1 MIGVSQ
7 VMMLL
12 GGFGGAI
19 VGVCFASGYG
29 WLAGLSCFVLGGIVG
44 LFAGGFGWTFLDYL
58 LDRTGVAFRSRKYF
72 TGNLWLA
79 AYLSAAALFLLLSI
93 SILRLAVRS

>member
-44 LFAGGFGWTFLDYL
+44 LFAGHLGWAFLDGL
-58 LDRTGVAFRSRKYF
+58 GERAGVAFRSRRHF

-79 AYLSAAALFLLLSI
+79 AYFALAALFVLLYFSI
-93 SILRLAVRS
+93 VRFALRS